1 MEAILE
7 FFSHLDSRLDNAAE
21 HWGAWTYAVV
31 FLIIFAETGL
41 VVMPWL
47 PGDSLLFAVGAVCA
61 RGALKLP
68 MAIAILWAAAFVGNY
83 TNFLIG
89 RSLGMRFGGKPGIEA
104 VGASLGTLFG
114 GRFAAFVKPHH
125 LRKADAFFHKYG
137 ALAVMVSRFLPFL
150 RTLVPFVA
158 GISDM
163 KTGRFLLCSAIGGF
177 AWVAGC
183 CTVGYYF
190 FNLPWVKDNFAFVI
204 VSLFAIGFLPIAL
217 GYARR
222 VWIGRPIPLIHPSPP
237 PGPQAAQSAPVVEFK
252 SGTPRDSTGRDV
264 PRSVK

>member
-1 MEAILE
+1 MESILE

-47 PGDSLLFAVGAVCA
+47 PGDSLLFAVGAICA
-61 RGALKLP
+61 RGILKLP
-68 MAIAILWAAAFVGNY
+68 MVIAILWAAAFVGNY

-104 VGASLGTLFG
+104 VGASLGMLFG
-114 GRFAAFVKPHH
+114 GRFAKFVKPHH
-125 LRKADAFFHKYG
+125 LRKADTFFHKYG
-137 ALAVMVSRFLPFL
+137 AFAVLVSRFLPFL

-163 KTGRFLLCSAIGGF
+163 KTGRFLLLSAIGGF

-190 FNLPWVKDNFAFVI
+190 FNIPWVKDNFAFVI
-204 VSLFAIGFLPIAL
+204 VSLFALGFIPIAA
-217 GYARR
+217 GY
-222 VWIGRPIPLIHPSPP
+222 VKKLWVGRGAKPPLPAPGTVGPSP
-237 PGPQAAQSAPVVEFK
+237 ADSTVVEFK
-252 SGTPRDSTGRDV
+252 SGARSESEGRDI
-264 PRSVK
+264 SGTVK